1 MIGWSVSTGEAEGA
15 QGMGERGAGV
25 RIVELRE
32 ALSWA
37 IELKWNLSHTN
48 HQSATPYPVF

>member
-15 QGMGERGAGV
+15 QGMGEKGAGV